1 MKKLYSV
8 LKSVV
13 TLLFLTLSVPLVI
26 YVMQTQNFEFK
37 VNAFLTSDPQT
48 PMVVDIRG
56 NSVKIVWMTEKEVLG
71 SIRINELT
79 NKIAIEKE
87 ALNYHMLEIKGL
99 QANTAYTYSIL
110 SDGAVYTD
118 PSYKFTTSSTM
129 DVIEPSK
136 IVIGQVFNKD
146 GISLQQNGLVLVQ
159 VTNKSGKIS
168 QKIPAQ
174 MNKAG
179 GYQVNLAGVFTSD
192 AKGLFNSKGLL
203 DIDIIV
209 YSEIGTIP
217 IVKKYTAD
225 FSATRQIPNI
235 YLSDINIDIIPGI
248 NGK

>member
-1 MKKLYSV
+1 MKKFYSV

-26 YVMQTQNFEFK
+26 YGMQNQNFEFK

-56 NSVKIVWMTEKEVLG
+56 NSVKIVWMTEKEVMG
-71 SIRINELT
+71 SIKINELT

-87 ALNYHMLEIKGL
+87 SVNYHMVEVKAL
-99 QANTAYTYSIL
+99 QANTTYTYSIL
-110 SDGAVYTD
+110 SDGVTYTD

-129 DVIEPSK
+129 DIVETSK

-146 GISLQQNGLVLVQ
+146 GVSLQQKGLVLVQ
-159 VTNKSGKIS
+159 LTNKSGKIS
-168 QKIPAQ
+168 QKIPALL
-174 MNKAG
+174 NKAG
-179 GYQVNLAGVFTSD
+179 GYQVNLAGIYNSD
-192 AKGLFNSKGLL
+192 SKGIFNSKGAL
-203 DIDIIV
+203 DIDIYV
-209 YSEIGTIP
+209 YSEIKDAP
-217 IVKKYTAD
+217 VVKKYSAD

-235 YLSDINIDIIPGI
+235 YLGDINIDIIPGI